1 MSVFLKK
8 LFTQTTENESESGK
22 KLNHVVVEIE
32 IAEHEY
38 MAFDSDDEMV
48 ESESFVFNGD
58 DSPGFIRITVDGN
71 EIEFDEDTL
80 SDRSKYSDYESFDL
94 ETKWN
99 SDDIVKFGYYDNLAG
114 KTWEFDVENF
124 DIEKMSFYYQCFDVK
139 FGPADYDCEEHRITL
154 RYAGEEIEED
164 YDAYSC
170 ENGEFEQ
177 EWCLYDDEDCCDDD
191 DSNNSED
198 DDESSIDSVSR
209 VFGILAFKAANLD
222 DVVTEEEVGAI
233 IGIANSFGLN
243 VDLVKQAVMLEKMGI
258 RSYDNQS
265 ELAVSIPEEYYDN
278 VFQGIIMVLIADFK
292 LRQAELDFLSGLK
305 DIWRLD
311 DDYVDDVLNY
321 HVQRLRARHPEREF
335 EVEGETKGEDQ
346 VYRHL
351 SSEENRMIE
360 QKNDLQNEVYEEPQ
374 LDYILIKV
382 RSTVLE
388 DNNNNLYETV
398 RKAWRAD
405 INKAKKYNYV
415 LAVVDGVVRNVY
427 TQLNWY
433 DSSIKGRIEFEGK
446 ECSEDWTKDLLD
458 KKIPAQY
465 RQKGAANP
473 FMYKK

>member
-1 MSVFLKK
+1 MSAFLKK
-8 LFTQTTENESESGK
+8 LFSQTIENESVSSK
-22 KLNHVVVEIE
+22 KANHVVVDIE
-32 IAEHEY
+32 ITEHEY
-38 MAFDSDDEMV
+38 MAMDRDDEMV
-48 ESESFVFNGD
+48 GGESFVFNGD

-71 EIEFDEDTL
+71 EIEFDEDAL

-94 ETKWN
+94 GAKWN
-99 SDDIVKFGYYDNLAG
+99 SDDVVKFGYYDNLAG

-124 DIEKMSFYYQCFDVK
+124 DIEKLSFYYQCFDVK

-154 RYAGEEIEED
+154 RYAEEEIEED

-177 EWCLYDDEDCCDDD
+177 EWCLYDDEDDDCCDDN
-191 DSNNSED
+191 DSDNSED
-198 DDESSIDSVSR
+198 DEEESYIDSVSR
-209 VFGILAFKAANLD
+209 VFGILAFTAANLD
-222 DVVTEEEVGAI
+222 DEVTEEEVGAI
-233 IGIANSFGLN
+233 IGIAKSFGFN

-258 RSYDNQS
+258 RSYDSQS
-265 ELAVSIPEEYYDN
+265 ELAASIPEEYHDN
-278 VFQGIIMVLIADFK
+278 LFQGIIMVLIADFK
-292 LRQAELDFLSGLK
+292 LRQVELDFLSGLK
-305 DIWRLD
+305 DIWGLD

-321 HVQRLRARHPEREF
+321 HVQRLSARHPEREF
-335 EVEGETKGEDQ
+335 EVEDETVGVDHVEKD
-346 VYRHL
+346 L
-351 SSEENRMIE
+351 NSEE
-360 QKNDLQNEVYEEPQ
+360 YEEPQ
-374 LDYILIKV
+374 VDYILIKV
-382 RSTVLE
+382 KSKVLE
-388 DNNNNLYETV
+388 DNNNDLYETV

-405 INKAKKYNYV
+405 INKAKKYDYV

-446 ECSEDWTKDLLD
+446 ECSEDWTKDILD